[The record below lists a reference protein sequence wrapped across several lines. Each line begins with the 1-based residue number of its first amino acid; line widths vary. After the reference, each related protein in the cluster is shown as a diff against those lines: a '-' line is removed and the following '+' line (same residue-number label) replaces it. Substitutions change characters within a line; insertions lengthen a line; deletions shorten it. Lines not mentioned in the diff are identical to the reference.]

1 MQCFSI
7 YFQDIIQEMFNW
19 SGREI
24 GEKTTFMGNQP
35 IVGCLRNRIEGAF
48 VSGVETNIF
57 DEIFLRIERESFR
70 SVKMRTQSA

>member
-1 MQCFSI
+1 
-7 YFQDIIQEMFNW
+7 MFNW

-35 IVGCLRNRIEGAF
+35 IDGCLRNRLEGAF

-57 DEIFLRIERESFR
+57 DEIFF
-70 SVKMRTQSA
+70 KN